1 MRFYTGDMF
10 PEEYQN
16 AIFIARRGSWN
27 RALSVGYDVQV
38 AQISDDGERAG
49 LSPFMVGFHDP
60 RENSF
65 SGRPVDVLQMPDGA
79 LLVADEQN
87 GAIYRISYQTP
98 DYSE

>member
-1 MRFYTGDMF
+1 MIL
-10 PEEYQN
+10 PVL
-16 AIFIARRGSWN
+16 ARLTLAVSAASLMLGGTMSAATADQHEPAW
-27 RALSVGYDVQV
+27 
-38 AQISDDGERAG
+38 AQGRSAEMAGG